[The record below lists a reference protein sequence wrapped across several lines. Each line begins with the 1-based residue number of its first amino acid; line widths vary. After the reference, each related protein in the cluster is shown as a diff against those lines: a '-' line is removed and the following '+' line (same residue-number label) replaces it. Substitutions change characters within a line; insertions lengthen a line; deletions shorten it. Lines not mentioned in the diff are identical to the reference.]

1 MERTGWLCASLLLV
15 VVGLGMRAS
24 AERPVVAESYGGAA
38 PGLTAML
45 QVPVASLTP
54 DFTLSLSQQALSV
67 PRGGAS
73 TLSVKSED
81 MNGFNSQ
88 ISLTCTGMPSGTT
101 CAFSPISLDPSGTAT
116 LTVKAATSVSP
127 YGMPT
132 GMGMAGL
139 AISGFG
145 LFGVVLQRRWDSAP
159 EPKWSAMRWRLNWIA
174 LLVGLTVS
182 AMGCGYSSKN
192 TPTAVGTKNVM
203 VVGTSGTLS
212 HTVPFSLTVM

>member
-1 MERTGWLCASLLLV
+1 MERTGWLCASMLLV

-38 PGLTAML
+38 PVLTAAM

-139 AISGFG
+139 VISGFG
-145 LFGVVLQRRWDSAP
+145 LVGVVLQRRRGEA
-159 EPKWSAMRWRLNWIA
+159 ELRRSAMRWRVSWIA
-174 LLVGLTVS
+174 LLIGLTAS
-182 AMGCGYSSKN
+182 AIGCGYSSKN
-192 TPTAVGTKNVM
+192 TPTTVGTKNVM

-212 HTVPFSLTVM
+212 HSVPFSLTVM